1 MERQSQN
8 LVPEA
13 EAEEVIRKIME
24 PLREMLDG
32 MPRAFAIQA
41 NPADPQM
48 AEDAAREALDNV
60 YRMIQKNVK

>member
-1 MERQSQN
+1 
-8 LVPEA
+8 
-13 EAEEVIRKIME
+13 
-24 PLREMLDG
+24 MLDG

-41 NPADPQM
+41 NPTDPQM

>member
-1 MERQSQN
+1 M
-8 LVPEA
+8 A

-60 YRMIQKNVK
+60 YIMIQKNVK